1 MAKIT
6 HNPKLLTGLHLEEE
20 TVEALKRHPSIEVK
34 AVIKFS
40 HDPIRPNGL

>member
-20 TVEALKRHPSIEVK
+20 TVEDFKRHPSIEGK
-34 AVIKFS
+34 AVIKVS
-40 HDPIRPNGL
+40 HDPIPLKGL